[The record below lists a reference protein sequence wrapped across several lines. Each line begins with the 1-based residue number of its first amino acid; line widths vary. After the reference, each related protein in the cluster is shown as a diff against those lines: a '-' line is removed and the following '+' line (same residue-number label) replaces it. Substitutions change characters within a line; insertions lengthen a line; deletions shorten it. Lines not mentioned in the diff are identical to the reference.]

1 MNRFQSGFFIVILFA
16 LSLSFHAVA
25 QEEEV
30 IEGDSTELSVNIED
44 APVVAEYVPDVPD
57 DVIEERLKNL
67 QKDIKLSYNRTI
79 RGFIDYFTIKN
90 RRYPLVMER
99 RKSIYFPIFEEALK
113 RHNMPEELKY
123 LAIVESGLNPR
134 AVSRV

>member
-25 QEEEV
+25 QEEEI